1 MKTLIISDGKPGHSN
16 QAKALCGIMGWQG
29 RQAVV
34 RYRFR
39 AAKGATYALDRLGI
53 YSEKPF
59 LLSAAAPQGKPSG
72 AKVDLSMNYSLIIAV
87 GSASYYPA
95 KVIGRKIGAPVVAM
109 MYPRGYRLNFA
120 HIICPAYDKPPKR
133 SNITALPLTL
143 CGNEPAFYEKMTEDF
158 GKEFAYS
165 LPAVGVIIGGDNKYG
180 QMDAVNIKKQLQRI
194 FELTPKHSHWLTTS
208 RRTSKE
214 VEQVAEQMPFDYKL
228 IYSKRQYNPVPAF
241 LTLCDYLFITSDSS
255 SMISESVSVGKAKVE
270 ILKNASKK
278 TSKFDTFLE
287 GLEKNGCIHIFDGA
301 LGNAAEKIALKDE
314 VGKAL
319 AGVLQ
324 GIKDG
329 EGEK

>member
-34 RYRFR
+34 LYRFR

-53 YSEKPF
+53 YCEKPF
-59 LLSAAAPQGKPSG
+59 LLLPAAPQGKPSKG
-72 AKVDLSMNYSLIIAV
+72 EIDLSENYSLIVAV

-95 KVIGRKIGAPVVAM
+95 KVIGKKIGAPVVAM
-109 MYPRGYRLNFA
+109 MYPRGYSLNFA

-143 CGNEPAFYEKMTEDF
+143 CGNEPVFYEKMTEDF

-180 QMDAVNIKKQLQRI
+180 QMNAAQIEKQLQRI
-194 FELTPKHSHWLTTS
+194 FELTPNHSHWLTTS

-214 VEQVAEQMPFDYKL
+214 VEEVAEQMPFDYSL

-241 LTLCDYLFITSDSS
+241 LTLCDYLFVTSDSS

-270 ILKNASKK
+270 ILKNAAKK
-278 TSKFDTFLE
+278 TSKFDTFLD
-287 GLEKNGCIHIFDGA
+287 GLEKRGCIHIFDGT
-301 LGNAAEKIALKDE
+301 LGDAAEKIAVKNE

-319 AGVLQ
+319 SAVLKN
-324 GIKDG
+324 IKGG
-329 EGEK
+329 EGKK